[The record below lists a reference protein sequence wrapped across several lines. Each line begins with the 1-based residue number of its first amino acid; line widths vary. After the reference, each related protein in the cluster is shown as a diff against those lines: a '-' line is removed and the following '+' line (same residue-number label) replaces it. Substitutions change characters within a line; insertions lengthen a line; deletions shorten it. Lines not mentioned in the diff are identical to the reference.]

1 MEKLIEQFSLG
12 LFFWQL
18 ILFVALVLLL
28 QKFAWKPILNS
39 VNEREEGIK
48 NALDEAENARKEMQN
63 LNADNERILKEARA
77 QRDTLLK
84 EAREMKEG
92 IISEAKNEAQ
102 VQAAKIVEQAQATI
116 EAEKQAA
123 ITDLKNQVAELSVGI
138 AEKVVRG
145 ELADKNKQTKL
156 VEELLKEVFSSKVS
170 GLTIGLIDLLV
181 ENKRLSILTDV
192 AKKYTVIYD
201 ELKGIEVAKVTT
213 AVPLTEELNNKV
225 LAKVKE
231 ITGKEATIENIVNP
245 DIIGGFILRI
255 GDVQYDA
262 SITNKLQVLKRQFEN

>member
-1 MEKLIEQFSLG
+1 MDKLIEQFSLG
-12 LFFWQL
+12 LFFWML
-18 ILFVALVLLL
+18 ILFVILVFFLN
-28 QKFAWKPILNS
+28 KFAWKPILNS

-48 NALDEAENARKEMQN
+48 KALDQAENARKEMQN

-156 VEELLKEVFSSKVS
+156 VEELLKEV
-170 GLTIGLIDLLV
+170 TI
-181 ENKRLSILTDV
+181 S
-192 AKKYTVIYD
+192 
-201 ELKGIEVAKVTT
+201 
-213 AVPLTEELNNKV
+213 
-225 LAKVKE
+225 
-231 ITGKEATIENIVNP
+231 
-245 DIIGGFILRI
+245 
-255 GDVQYDA
+255 
-262 SITNKLQVLKRQFEN
+262 

>member
-156 VEELLKEVFSSKVS
+156 VEELLKEV
-170 GLTIGLIDLLV
+170 TI
-181 ENKRLSILTDV
+181 S
-192 AKKYTVIYD
+192 
-201 ELKGIEVAKVTT
+201 
-213 AVPLTEELNNKV
+213 
-225 LAKVKE
+225 
-231 ITGKEATIENIVNP
+231 
-245 DIIGGFILRI
+245 
-255 GDVQYDA
+255 
-262 SITNKLQVLKRQFEN
+262 